1 MLLRGSILA
10 TKLFVSLLNQPTA
23 EEVHP
28 FGIGNFRLRR
38 QGVRAYVAAVR

>member
-10 TKLFVSLLNQPTA
+10 TKLFVLNQPTA
-23 EEVHP
+23 EEEHP

-38 QGVRAYVAAVR
+38 QGVRAYVAAAR